1 MIKSFEVI
9 PQNSSTINPTVS
21 TYQNTDYGIQIQYPS
36 DWSKQESVYKEIGTI
51 IGDKAYSVQYIADAP
66 RYADYLPTVQ
76 EMISSLVI
84 KNSTETDIGTI
95 PDNSTNLYS
104 YNLEKCHNGLCYVMW
119 TKNR

>member
-1 MIKSFEVI
+1 MEVR
-9 PQNSSTINPTVS
+9 
-21 TYQNTDYGIQIQYPS
+21 
-36 DWSKQESVYKEIGTI
+36 TI